1 MPITLEYWAVRGT
14 GHHVRCMA
22 FFLGLEITDTRLG
35 MEDAE
40 VYFGKKHSLAA
51 QGNSLVNMPSIT
63 DGDVYVSEA
72 SACIVYLLEKAG
84 RQDMMNTTWQ
94 REQANSIVTSVY
106 GAVTKP
112 CYAATDKDALVVT
125 LEPVFAGFAKFQM
138 PGLAAR
144 LGDKPFLFGDQPV
157 AVDFQLADLLEK
169 VNAMDNELTMETKLV
184 KGNATWEGYLA
195 RFKALDKI
203 AAFRASDKY
212 LERPYNSPMA
222 KWF

>member
-1 MPITLEYWAVRGT
+1 MTLEYWAVRGT

-22 FFLGLEITDTRLG
+22 FFLGLEMTDTRCG
-35 MEDAE
+35 MEDAQA
-40 VYFGKKHSLAA
+40 YFAKKHTLLA

-63 DGDVYVSEA
+63 DGDVYVSET

-94 REQANSIVTSVY
+94 REQANSIVKSIY
-106 GAVTKP
+106 EAVTKP
-112 CYAATDKDALVVT
+112 AYAATDKDALVVT

-203 AAFRASDKY
+203 AAFRASDKF

>member
-1 MPITLEYWAVRGT
+1 MTLEYWGIRGL

-40 VYFGKKHSLAA
+40 AYFGRKHSSCAE
-51 QGNSLVNMPSIT
+51 GNTLVNMPSIT

-72 SACIVYLLEKAG
+72 TACIVYLLEKAG
-84 RQDMMNTTWQ
+84 RQDMMNNTWQ
-94 REQANSIVTSVY
+94 REQASSIVTSVFT
-106 GAVTKP
+106 AVTMP
-112 CYAATDKDALVVT
+112 CYAATDKEALVVT
-125 LEPVFAGFAKFQM
+125 LGPVFVGFAKFQM

-144 LGDKPFLFGDQPV
+144 LGSKPFLFGDQPV
-157 AVDFQLADLLEK
+157 AADFQLADLLEK
-169 VNAMDNELTMETKLV
+169 LNAMDNELTIETKLV

-195 RFKALDKI
+195 RFKALEKI

-212 LERPYNSPMA
+212 VERPFNSPIA

>member
-1 MPITLEYWAVRGT
+1 MTLEYWAVRGA
-14 GHHVRCMA
+14 GHQVRCMA
-22 FFLGLEITDTRLG
+22 FFLGLEMTDTRCG
-35 MEDAE
+35 FEDAQA
-40 VYFGKKHSLAA
+40 YFTKKHTLLA

-63 DGDVYVSEA
+63 DGDVYVSES

-94 REQANSIVTSVY
+94 REQASSIVTSIY

-112 CYAATDKDALVVT
+112 AYAATDKDALVVT

-157 AVDFQLADLLEK
+157 AVDFQLADMLEK

>member
-1 MPITLEYWAVRGT
+1 MPMTLQYWDLRGR
-14 GHHVRCMA
+14 GHQVRCMA
-22 FFLGLEITDTRLG
+22 FFLGLEITDTRIG
-35 MEDAE
+35 MEDGAA
-40 VYFGKKHSLAA
+40 YFGNKHSSAA
-51 QGNSLVNMPSIT
+51 QGNTLVNMPSIT

-72 SACIVYLLEKAG
+72 TACIVYLLEKAG

-94 REQANSIVTSVY
+94 REQASSIVSSVM
-106 GAVTKP
+106 GAVTFP
-112 CYAATDKDALVVT
+112 CDTAADKDALIVT

-169 VNAMDNELTMETKLV
+169 VNAMDNELTMGTKLV

-195 RFKALDKI
+195 RFKALEKI

-212 LERPYNSPMA
+212 VERPFNSPMA
-222 KWF
+222 KWY